1 VYNYGEWYKRCC
13 QLAHALQSLKIKK
26 GDRVA
31 SFALNNHRHLE
42 LYFGVPC
49 MGAVLHTLNVRLS
62 HEHLIYIVNHAEDK
76 IIFVD
81 EDLYFLFLD
90 SSNKCNLS

>member
-1 VYNYGEWYKRCC
+1 MYGDSTFRYTYGEWYRRTC
-13 QLAHALQSLKIKK
+13 QLARALKSLGIKK

-31 SFALNNHRHLE
+31 SFSLNNHRHLE

-62 HEHLIYIVNHAEDK
+62 QEHLIYIVNHARDRV
-76 IIFVD
+76 IFVD
-81 EDLYFLFLD
+81 EVCIFCW
-90 SSNKCNLS
+90 NP

>member
-1 VYNYGEWYKRCC
+1 MMRYPLLLTNFMERAAKYFPKKEIVSVYTDQKFVYNYGQWYKRCC

-49 MGAVLHTLNVRLS
+49 MGAVLHTLNVR
-62 HEHLIYIVNHAEDK
+62 
-76 IIFVD
+76 
-81 EDLYFLFLD
+81 
-90 SSNKCNLS
+90 